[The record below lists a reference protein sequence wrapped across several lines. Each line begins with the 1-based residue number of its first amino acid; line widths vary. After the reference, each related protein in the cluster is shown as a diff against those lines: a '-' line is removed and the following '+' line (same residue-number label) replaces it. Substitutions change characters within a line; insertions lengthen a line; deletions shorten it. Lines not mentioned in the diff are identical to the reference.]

1 MILTR
6 QNIMAKKKIAKKKDY
21 VRKIVKNDSGQ
32 YLVMVS
38 EDLVDAWSIEKVFY
52 KEILAI
58 SYIRRAED

>member
-1 MILTR
+1 
-6 QNIMAKKKIAKKKDY
+6 MAKKKIAKKKDY
-21 VRKIVKNDSGQ
+21 ARKIVKNDSGQ

>member
-6 QNIMAKKKIAKKKDY
+6 QNTMAKKKIAKKKDY

-52 KEILAI
+52 KEIFAI